1 MTTESK
7 LRNEVGVSLSDEHS
21 RLTTTEGEPN
31 YGTSSKTSSLLSEEA
46 FSDHSSEE
54 TPSVSVA
61 NRKKKRLEK
70 HHRPSRPKLVSTLSH
85 IVRSAK
91 QSEDE
96 DEEDDIIEMPLNDLI
111 IPELDPK

>member
-1 MTTESK
+1 MTNESK
-7 LRNEVGVSLSDEHS
+7 LRKQVGVPEPDEHS
-21 RLTTTEGEPN
+21 RLTSEMGDN
-31 YGTSSKTSSLLSEEA
+31 HYGSNTPSLLSEC
-46 FSDHSSEE
+46 SDHSSEE
-54 TPSVSVA
+54 VTVRIA
-61 NRKKKRLEK
+61 DRKKKRLQK
-70 HHRPSRPKLVSTLSH
+70 HHQPSRPKLVSTLSH